1 MIGRHKALTCITY
14 KFCQRMM
21 KVVAHSKKP
30 DVRHRHQ
37 TDRTTRMLV
46 IILLLFLVTEI
57 PQGIMALLSGI
68 WGHQF
73 FTHCYSGM
81 GEILDLVALLNS
93 AVNFLLLVFHSNT
106 LTCIR

>member
-1 MIGRHKALTCITY
+1 MKA
-14 KFCQRMM
+14 
-21 KVVAHSKKP
+21 VANLKTP
-30 DVRHRHQ
+30 GVRHRHQ

-57 PQGIMALLSGI
+57 PQGVMALLSGI
-68 WGHQF
+68 WGRQF

-93 AVNFLLLVFHSNT
+93 AVNFLLLSIFHSRFGLYSQKPIYNKKNINNR
-106 LTCIR
+106 L